1 MRRILLPLLLLTP
14 AGSIPL
20 ATASAQNTILDRGEF
35 EVSINGR
42 VVGTETFSI
51 RQRGAGAESSVIAA
65 AQVRAM
71 LVTGRST
78 MDILMELVGT
88 ERVPSAYQ
96 NKLEGVDAQQMGLEL
111 RGTRF
116 ESRVTSDLGE
126 QVKEY
131 RALPGT
137 RILERGVAHHFHF
150 LAQRADPGPA
160 GIPVIVPRDGLQM
173 EIEMILA
180 GARDV
185 RIGQET
191 VSARH
196 YRVAGGSMRWEVWYD
211 DDGRVL
217 RVLEDSTGYSAT
229 RKALPGS

>member
-137 RILERGVAHHFHF
+137 RILERGIAHHFHF

-173 EIEMILA
+173 EIEMIL
-180 GARDV
+180 
-185 RIGQET
+185 ET

-196 YRVAGGSMRWEVWYD
+196 YRVTGGSMRWEVWYD